1 MYFAEGLVLHEAE
14 QAIAMTTKNSFDI
27 ETPSNTDGNN
37 SSMHVQP
44 SSSHNDSDDN
54 RDSTSRL
61 AEEFESLEGMVVL
74 MLCQKNP
81 ELRETIAYRFSIIP
95 KRPKSNLAEIKMSYD
110 KDGWTPTIRATG
122 MKFQWTR
129 FDTDGNVDT
138 TRRLDMKRSAYVRKL
153 DWEAGDDRM
162 RKGRDR
168 IVSFSFLL
176 VNRLLG

>member
-14 QAIAMTTKNSFDI
+14 QAIAMATKNSFDI

-44 SSSHNDSDDN
+44 SSSHNDSEDN

-61 AEEFESLEGMVVL
+61 AEEFESLEGMADL

-81 ELRETIAYRFSIIP
+81 ELRETIAYRFFIIP

-110 KDGWTPTIRATG
+110 KDGWTPTIRVTG